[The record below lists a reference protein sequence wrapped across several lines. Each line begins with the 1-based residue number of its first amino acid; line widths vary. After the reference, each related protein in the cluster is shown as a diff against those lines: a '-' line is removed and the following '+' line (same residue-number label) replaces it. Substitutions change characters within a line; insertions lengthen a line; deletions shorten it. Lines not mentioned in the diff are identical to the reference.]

1 MSDDT
6 LSLLARYSMVA
17 KIMDTGAFTDKDA
30 NELYIWLAAFKTY
43 DQYRSRLWSAAVR
56 LFNGGRDAGFVST
69 FARTIDVELTKAW
82 NEGASDMGVMPDE
95 MSKDDMGILNA
106 IINNENQFIKGIAG
120 EIQDDAANG
129 MDRERFDS
137 KYGAR
142 VDLWSNRF
150 LETVNRARMHFGDKQ
165 RLEWVEGNTKEK
177 CEICPKLAGIVAF
190 GWEWQ
195 ETKFQPQAPPNP
207 TLPTDNGGCGG
218 WNCKCQLLPT
228 KKKRTARALDKLT
241 SLATRYAGGI

>member
-6 LSLLARYSMVA
+6 LSLLARYSMTA
-17 KIMDTGAFTDKDA
+17 KIMDTGAFTDKDFA
-30 NELYIWLAAFKTY
+30 ELGAYLAAFKTY

-82 NEGASDMGVMPDE
+82 NEGAADVGVDPDE
-95 MSKDDMGILNA
+95 MTDADITIRDA
-106 IINNENQFIKGIAG
+106 IINNENQFIERIAG

-142 VDLWSNRF
+142 IDLWANRYN
-150 LETVNRARMHFGDKQ
+150 ETVNRARMQMGSKQ
-165 RLEWVEGNTKEK
+165 RFVWRLGATEEH
-177 CEICPKLAGIVAF
+177 CETCQKLNGITAF
-190 GWEWQ
+190 GYEWD
-195 ETKFQPQAPPNP
+195 EARIHPQMPPN
-207 TLPTDNGGCGG
+207 DAIECGG
-218 WNCKCQLLPT
+218 WRCDCSLEQT
-228 KKKRTARALDKLT
+228 TRRRTARALDRLIEIR
-241 SLATRYAGGI
+241 L